1 MLMASPPGWGADMA
15 TIPNNRIPEFAEA
28 IAAAFNM
35 DEIESLCLQAVNE
48 DLYMELA
55 KENDTRVKICM
66 DLLTGLQQRGTEK
79 DLLAIIYAERPG
91 NLDIKTLIESVYATV
106 LNDIK
111 IRKPS
116 RTVSTGLDVLIK
128 LLGVTDGKAVIE
140 KSRTPIE
147 KVARN
152 VSYMAVYKN
161 LHDCL
166 HQLQIKPYFELRDAT
181 DTFATDRTQQR
192 ILFNYRTEV
201 QNTLAQARGSIA
213 DLPPDETEILREEIW
228 IGDLETCSKA
238 YNTAFDE
245 KNSADAST
253 ALMEIN
259 RILANVPVRLNEEI
273 MMKAKTLPIEELSGI
288 IEAISSAIGAS
299 EAKIVQAQESMRA
312 LGPSITA
319 RVKQHKL
326 WQDTDRIIA
335 ILDTVTDRKGSD
347 LLAGFRMYWPK
358 VKDKIKIL
366 IDTEAGAAWTTEC
379 AKYTLDL
386 DDQVAKE
393 EFSPDLQFAY
403 ETLRGSTRAQFF
415 AVDANLKMDCSALS
429 RMSAPLLRLLETTI
443 NG

>member
-1 MLMASPPGWGADMA
+1 MA
-15 TIPNNRIPEFAEA
+15 TIPGNRIPEFADA
-28 IAAAFNM
+28 IAGAFNTG
-35 DEIESLCLQAVNE
+35 EIERMCLQATHE
-48 DLYMELA
+48 DLYLDLA
-55 KENDTRVKICM
+55 TENEPRRKITM
-66 DLLTGLQQRGTEK
+66 DLLVGLQQRGTEK
-79 DLLAIIYAERPG
+79 LLLAIVYAKRPG
-91 NLDIKTLIESVYATV
+91 NLQLRTLIEAVYPAV
-106 LNDIK
+106 SNDVSIIK
-111 IRKPS
+111 PTI
-116 RTVSTGLDVLIK
+116 VVNTGLDLLIT
-128 LLGVTDGKAVIE
+128 LLGVTDGKSVIE
-140 KSRTPIE
+140 RSRIPIE

-166 HQLQIKPYFELRDAT
+166 HQLQVKPYFELRDAT
-181 DTFATDRTQQR
+181 DSFATDKTRQR
-192 ILFNYRTEV
+192 ILSNYRTEV
-201 QNTLAQARGSIA
+201 QNTLTQARTTIA

-228 IGDLETCSKA
+228 IGDLETWSKA

-245 KNSADAST
+245 RDSIATSS

-259 RILANVPVRLNEEI
+259 RILATVPVRLNEEI
-273 MMKAKTLPIEELSGI
+273 MMKAKTLPIAELSGI
-288 IEAISSAIGAS
+288 IEAISTAIGAN
-299 EAKIVQAQESMRA
+299 EIKIAGAQESMRQ

-335 ILDTVTDRKGSD
+335 ILDTVSDRKGND
-347 LLAGFRMYWPK
+347 LLAGFRLYWPK
-358 VKDKIKIL
+358 VKDKINTL
-366 IDTEAGAAWTTEC
+366 INAEAGAAWTTEC

-386 DDQVAKE
+386 DDEVAKE

-429 RMSAPLLRLLETTI
+429 RMSAPLLRLLETAV

>member
-1 MLMASPPGWGADMA
+1 MA
-15 TIPNNRIPEFAEA
+15 TIPGNRIPEFADA
-28 IAAAFNM
+28 IAGAFNTG
-35 DEIESLCLQAVNE
+35 EIERMCLQATHE
-48 DLYMELA
+48 DLYLDLA
-55 KENDTRVKICM
+55 TENETRRKITM
-66 DLLTGLQQRGTEK
+66 DLLVGLQQRGTEK
-79 DLLAIIYAERPG
+79 LLLAIVYAKRPG
-91 NLDIKTLIESVYATV
+91 NLQLRTLIEAVYPAV
-106 LNDIK
+106 SNDVSIIK
-111 IRKPS
+111 PTI
-116 RTVSTGLDVLIK
+116 VVNTGLDLLIT
-128 LLGVTDGKAVIE
+128 LLGVTDGKSVIE
-140 KSRTPIE
+140 RSRIPIE

-166 HQLQIKPYFELRDAT
+166 HQLQVKPYFELRDAT
-181 DTFATDRTQQR
+181 DSFATDKTRQR
-192 ILFNYRTEV
+192 ILSNYRTEV
-201 QNTLAQARGSIA
+201 QNTLTQARTTIA

-228 IGDLETCSKA
+228 IGDLETWSKA

-245 KNSADAST
+245 RDSIATSS

-259 RILANVPVRLNEEI
+259 RILATVPVRLNEEI
-273 MMKAKTLPIEELSGI
+273 MMKAKTLPIAELSGI
-288 IEAISSAIGAS
+288 IEAISTAIGAN
-299 EAKIVQAQESMRA
+299 EVKIAEAQESMRQ

-335 ILDTVTDRKGSD
+335 ILDTVSDRKGND
-347 LLAGFRMYWPK
+347 LLAGFRLYWPK
-358 VKDKIKIL
+358 VKDKINTL
-366 IDTEAGAAWTTEC
+366 INTEAGAAWTTEC

-386 DDQVAKE
+386 DDEVAKE

-429 RMSAPLLRLLETTI
+429 RMSAPLLRLLETAI

>member
-1 MLMASPPGWGADMA
+1 MA
-15 TIPNNRIPEFAEA
+15 TIPGNRIPEFADA
-28 IAAAFNM
+28 IAGAFNTG
-35 DEIESLCLQAVNE
+35 EIERMCLQATHE
-48 DLYMELA
+48 DLYLDLA
-55 KENDTRVKICM
+55 TENETRRKITM
-66 DLLTGLQQRGTEK
+66 DLLVGLQQRGTEK
-79 DLLAIIYAERPG
+79 LLLAIVYAKRPG
-91 NLDIKTLIESVYATV
+91 NLQLRTLIEAVYPAV
-106 LNDIK
+106 SNDVSIIK
-111 IRKPS
+111 PTI
-116 RTVSTGLDVLIK
+116 VVNTGLDLLIT
-128 LLGVTDGKAVIE
+128 LLGVTDGKSVIE
-140 KSRTPIE
+140 RSRIPIE

-166 HQLQIKPYFELRDAT
+166 HQLQVKPYFELRDAT
-181 DTFATDRTQQR
+181 DSFATDKTRQR
-192 ILFNYRTEV
+192 ILSNYRTEV
-201 QNTLAQARGSIA
+201 QNTLTQARTTIA

-228 IGDLETCSKA
+228 IGDLETWSKA

-245 KNSADAST
+245 RDSIATSS

-259 RILANVPVRLNEEI
+259 RILATVPVRLNEEI
-273 MMKAKTLPIEELSGI
+273 MMKAKTLPIAELSGI
-288 IEAISSAIGAS
+288 IEAISTAIGAN
-299 EAKIVQAQESMRA
+299 EIKIAEAQESMRQ

-335 ILDTVTDRKGSD
+335 ILDTVSDRKGND
-347 LLAGFRMYWPK
+347 LLAGFRLYWPK
-358 VKDKIKIL
+358 VKDKIKTL
-366 IDTEAGAAWTTEC
+366 IATEAGAAWTIEC

-386 DDQVAKE
+386 DDEVAKE

-429 RMSAPLLRLLETTI
+429 RMSAPLLRLLETAV

>member
-1 MLMASPPGWGADMA
+1 MA
-15 TIPNNRIPEFAEA
+15 TIPGNRIPEFADA
-28 IAAAFNM
+28 IAGAFNTG
-35 DEIESLCLQAVNE
+35 EIERMCLQATHE
-48 DLYMELA
+48 DLYLDLA
-55 KENDTRVKICM
+55 TENETRRKITM
-66 DLLTGLQQRGTEK
+66 DLLVGLQQRGTEK
-79 DLLAIIYAERPG
+79 LLLAIVYAKRPG
-91 NLDIKTLIESVYATV
+91 NLQLRTLIEAVYPAV
-106 LNDIK
+106 SNDVSIIK
-111 IRKPS
+111 PTI
-116 RTVSTGLDVLIK
+116 VVNTGLDLLIT
-128 LLGVTDGKAVIE
+128 LLGVTDGKSVIE
-140 KSRTPIE
+140 RSRIPIE

-166 HQLQIKPYFELRDAT
+166 HQLQVKPYFELRDAT
-181 DTFATDRTQQR
+181 DSFATDKTRQR
-192 ILFNYRTEV
+192 ILSNHRTEV
-201 QNTLAQARGSIA
+201 QNTLTQARTTIA

-228 IGDLETCSKA
+228 IGDLETWSKA

-245 KNSADAST
+245 RDSIATSS

-259 RILANVPVRLNEEI
+259 RILATVPVRLNEEI
-273 MMKAKTLPIEELSGI
+273 MMKAKTLPIAELSGI
-288 IEAISSAIGAS
+288 IEAISTAIGAN
-299 EAKIVQAQESMRA
+299 EIKIAEAQESMRQ

-335 ILDTVTDRKGSD
+335 ILDTVSDRKGND
-347 LLAGFRMYWPK
+347 LLAGFRLYWPK
-358 VKDKIKIL
+358 VKDKINTL
-366 IDTEAGAAWTTEC
+366 INTEAGAAWTTEC

-386 DDQVAKE
+386 DDEVAKE

-429 RMSAPLLRLLETTI
+429 RMSAPLLRLLETAV

>member
-1 MLMASPPGWGADMA
+1 MA

-28 IAAAFNM
+28 IAASFNTN
-35 DEIESLCLQAVNE
+35 DIEKICLRAAEE
-48 DLYMELA
+48 DLYLNLA
-55 KENDTRVKICM
+55 VENEPRVKITM
-66 DLLTGLQQRGTEK
+66 DLLMGLQQRGTEK
-79 DLLAIIYAERPG
+79 KLLALIYSERPANVPLRKMIG
-91 NLDIKTLIESVYATV
+91 SVYANID
-106 LNDIK
+106 NDIAITTPAQVVK
-111 IRKPS
+111 
-116 RTVSTGLDVLIK
+116 TGIDVLIN
-128 LLGVTDGKAVIE
+128 LLGVTDGKSAIE

-147 KVARN
+147 KVTRN

-166 HQLQIKPYFELRDAT
+166 HQLQVKPYFELRDAA
-181 DTFATDRTQQR
+181 DKFATDKTQQR
-192 ILFNYRTEV
+192 ILSNYRTEV
-201 QNTLAQARGSIA
+201 QNTLTQARTTIA

-228 IGDLETCSKA
+228 IGDLEIWSVA
-238 YNTAFDE
+238 YNIAFDE
-245 KNSADAST
+245 KDSTAASS

-259 RILANVPVRLNEEI
+259 RILATVPVRLNEEI

-288 IEAISSAIGAS
+288 IEAICLAIGAN
-299 EAKIVQAQESMRA
+299 EVKIAQAQESMRH

-335 ILDTVTDRKGSD
+335 FLDSVSDQKGND
-347 LLAGFRMYWPK
+347 LLASFRLYWPK
-358 VKDKIKIL
+358 VKEKIKTL
-366 IDTEAGAAWTTEC
+366 MDTEAGATWTAEC
-379 AKYTLDL
+379 ARYTLDM

-393 EFSPDLQFAY
+393 EFSPDLQYAY

-429 RMSAPLLRLLETTI
+429 RMSAPLLRLLETAI